1 MAKETVTSRFEAA
14 ISRYAMTSGQSG
26 ILVGY
31 SGGADSSALLHLLS
45 RHCQHHGIY
54 LHAVH
59 VNHGIRGDEALRDAE
74 FCRREC
80 EKMSVDFTLIE
91 ADIPKLAK
99 ASGRG
104 IEEEAREY
112 RYAAFAEIIKENPRL
127 TCIATA
133 HNADDNAE
141 TLLFN
146 LARGCGVTGLRGIPP
161 VREYYGIK
169 IVRPLIYSLKKDV
182 LGYCAEN
189 GIEYIFDS
197 TNDDTVYTRNFI
209 RHELMPRFSKINPSF
224 VKSAQRCSEM
234 ARRDCDYLE
243 AETDLFLD
251 AHLTD
256 GKIPTEVLAS
266 VHPAIG
272 SRAIMKMFSDVS
284 HASMDAHHVDEILEA
299 AKRADNGWECSLP
312 GKITA
317 RIHGVKLYFLKA
329 REGEA
334 TPFSY
339 LLKEGLNE
347 FPERGFAVFSAKIG
361 DDDTDLQ
368 KTHELLK
375 NIYKLSICT
384 RVNSGKINR
393 ELAVRSRMDG
403 DAYIFGS
410 MTRRLK
416 KLYNDRGYDKE
427 YREKTP
433 IFCDKEGIIWVPGF
447 PPADR
452 VATDADTYLIYFY
465 N

>member
-1 MAKETVTSRFEAA
+1 M
-14 ISRYAMTSGQSG
+14 SRYGMADGQCG

-31 SGGADSSALLHLLS
+31 SGGADSSVLLHLLAGY
-45 RHCQHHGIY
+45 CKNYGIY

-74 FCRREC
+74 FCSREC
-80 EKMSVDFTLIE
+80 KKMAVDFTLIE

-112 RYAAFAEIIKENPRL
+112 RYAVFAKIIKENPRL

-161 VREYYGIK
+161 IREYDGIK
-169 IVRPLIYSLKKDV
+169 VIRPLIYSLKKDI
-182 LGYCAEN
+182 LGYCTEN

-197 TNDDTVYTRNFI
+197 TNNDTAYTRNYI
-209 RHELMPRFSKINPSF
+209 RHELMPRFEKMNPSF
-224 VKSAQRCSEM
+224 VKSAERCSEM

-243 AETDLFLD
+243 AETVRFLD
-251 AHLTD
+251 EHMTD
-256 GKIPTEVLAS
+256 SKIPTDVLAS

-272 SRAIMKMFSDVS
+272 SRAVMKMFSLVS
-284 HASMDAHHVDEILEA
+284 DASVDAHHVDEILSA
-299 AKRADNGWECSLP
+299 VKDADNGWELSLP
-312 GKITA
+312 GKVTA
-317 RIHGVKLYFLKA
+317 RIHGDKLYFLKA
-329 REGEA
+329 HKCDA
-334 TPFSY
+334 VPFSFV
-339 LLKEGLNE
+339 LKEGLNE
-347 FPERGFAVFSAKIG
+347 FTECGFAVFADKI
-361 DDDTDLQ
+361 DVDDTGLQ

-375 NIYKLSICT
+375 NIYKLSICV

-393 ELAVRSRMDG
+393 ELSVRSRMNG
-403 DAYIFGS
+403 DSYIFGS

-427 YREKTP
+427 YREKNP
-433 IFCDKEGIIWVPGF
+433 IFCDNEGIIWVPGF

-452 VATDADTYLIYFY
+452 VLEGADTYLVYFY